1 MTTFLSLLLNFI
13 GGIPLVIIYVCKINH
28 GPHTAGLMTL
38 IPFIVMML
46 DVMSEA
52 KEGRYMSK
60 IFPAL
65 AVTMILLNLS
75 VYFAEFILNTLLDEH
90 FFESFSGRGISFTAP
105 TAICLLFTYLVYPAL
120 RLGMSIGCFKLF
132 RSKIFPRLTGE
143 VNMNKVE

>member
-13 GGIPLVIIYVCKINH
+13 GGIPLVIFFTAKLDY
-28 GPHTAGLMTL
+28 GPHSAGLMTL
-38 IPFIVMML
+38 IPFFVMML

-90 FFESFSGRGISFTAP
+90 FFESFSGRDISYTAP
-105 TAICLLFTYLVYPAL
+105 TAISFLFTYLLYPAL

-132 RSKIFPRLTGE
+132 KSKILPRLTSE
-143 VNMNKVE
+143 VNMNKE